1 MNETAAVTMPSVTY
15 AMKAKRILSS
25 LGYNCVIKRL
35 SVSSQKGCTH
45 YISVNLEIKSLLMV
59 LDKYNIKYGEVVSG
73 AMET

>member
-15 AMKAKRILSS
+15 AMKAKRILNS

-45 YISVNLEIKSLLMV
+45 YISVNLELELILRV
-59 LDKYNIKYGEVVSG
+59 LDKYNIKYGEVISG
-73 AMET
+73 AVEI